1 LLEPGTSRDGHLP
14 LEITLTCAQNTQY
27 PGTSRGLLDVC
38 ENAIL
43 EFRSEVPV
51 TRYLV
56 FGVHGPQIPVIL
68 NWWRLRTK
76 VSLFGYQVVPGSPR
90 YWGMGH

>member
-1 LLEPGTSRDGHLP
+1 M
-14 LEITLTCAQNTQY
+14 Y
-27 PGTSRGLLDVC
+27 VC
-38 ENAIL
+38 ENAML

-56 FGVHGPQIPVIL
+56 FGVHVPQIPVIL

-90 YWGMGH
+90 YWGMDTKHDTKFVLGVFH